1 VALTPLALAA
11 HLVEAHLRGPL
22 AFLYWVVAAAAVAG
36 SDRRTPAL
44 AHTGLAAAA
53 AAVVHA
59 LLAAAA
65 VGPGHSPGWV
75 QPVAGRCYSRFR
87 SRSRRNSCCPTARS
101 RPGRIRNHIAVA
113 AAAAGRTGCRS
124 PPAGGPGAAL
134 GCSTAAAAAVAAGAV
149 ATANGH
155 RTAGGRPWR
164 GAGNA
169 IVSIKAKAPTERVVG
184 GANDVLRRWCADRA
198 RRRYKTAVGAR
209 LSVRPGAT

>member
-11 HLVEAHLRGPL
+11 HLVEARLRGPW
-22 AFLYWVVAAAAVAG
+22 AFLCWVVAAAVAG

-53 AAVVHA
+53 AAAAAVVHA

-65 VGPGHSPGWV
+65 VGPGRSPGWV

-87 SRSRRNSCCPTARS
+87 SHSRRSSCCPTARS
-101 RPGRIRNHIAVA
+101 RPGRIRNRIA
-113 AAAAGRTGCRS
+113 AAAAGCTGCRS

-134 GCSTAAAAAVAAGAV
+134 GCSTAAAAVAAGAV

-169 IVSIKAKAPTERVVG
+169 LVSIKAKPRTERVVG
-184 GANDVLRRWCADRA
+184 GANDVLRRLCADRA

>member
-11 HLVEAHLRGPL
+11 HLVEARLRGPW
-22 AFLYWVVAAAAVAG
+22 AFLCWVVAAAVAG
-36 SDRRTPAL
+36 SDLRTPAL

-53 AAVVHA
+53 AAAAAVHA

-65 VGPGHSPGWV
+65 VGPGRSPGWV

-87 SRSRRNSCCPTARS
+87 SHSRRSSCCPTARS
-101 RPGRIRNHIAVA
+101 RPGRIRNRIAA

-169 IVSIKAKAPTERVVG
+169 IVSIKAKPRTERVVG
-184 GANDVLRRWCADRA
+184 GANDVLRRLCADRA